1 MQYHKE
7 KSEHNCIFTGK
18 VKFYYQDT
26 ATNKIEFATLGSG
39 HVIGIQPQVVHRIEA
54 LTDTILI
61 EASTHHLDDVVRLE
75 DDFGRPDGK
84 IEAEHNI

>member
-1 MQYHKE
+1 LNYGLQ
-7 KSEHNCIFTGK
+7 
-18 VKFYYQDT
+18 
-26 ATNKIEFATLGSG
+26 
-39 HVIGIQPQVVHRIEA
+39 IQPQVVHRIEA